1 MFSLEDA
8 DDEQSDFA
16 AKLMNLDKVKKT
28 VEKRPFLNNLR
39 LFFSAREKVLN
50 NFKSRLFSIKN
61 LEKYPTRESTT
72 ELATEPIKRSKSKLE
87 LQQELMNEIIADGKV
102 TNDEIFWNYFKD
114 QNPLFLAKDLIRA
127 KEVKNQQLK
136 NNINVD

>member
-16 AKLMNLDKVKKT
+16 AKLKNLDKVKKT
-28 VEKRPFLNNLR
+28 VEKRPFLNNLG

-61 LEKYPTRESTT
+61 LEKYPTRDSTT
-72 ELATEPIKRSKSKLE
+72 ELATEPTKHSKSKLE

-102 TNDEIFWNYFKD
+102 INDEIFWNYCKY

-127 KEVKNQQLK
+127 KQVKNQQLK